1 MVLDFIRSLGPWAWV
16 IAGLIL
22 LGLEVLA
29 PGNVFVWFGIAALIT
44 GGLALVTSF
53 GWQTEFLV
61 FVVLAVILVVA
72 GRRYFA
78 RGTAVSEQPFLNQ
91 RAAGQIGR
99 TFVLAE
105 PIVGGQGRI
114 RIDDTTWRVS
124 GPNLPSG
131 TKVRVVSADGA
142 MLEVARE
149 GAD

>member
-1 MVLDFIRSLGPWAWV
+1 MVVGFIAALGPWAWV

-44 GGLALVTSF
+44 GGLALIASL
-53 GWQTEFLV
+53 GWQAEFLI
-61 FVVLAVILVVA
+61 FVVLAVLLVVA

-78 RGTAVSEQPFLNQ
+78 RGQAASEQPFLNQ

-99 TFVLAE
+99 TFVLTE
-105 PIVGGQGRI
+105 PVVGGQGRI
-114 RIDDTTWRVS
+114 RIDDTIWRVS

-131 TKVRVVSADGA
+131 TRVRVVSADGA
-142 MLEVARE
+142 VLGVAE
-149 GAD
+149 EK